1 MEKIANL
8 LGITYVMSKNPN
20 EVAKTYSILKS
31 TKDKLIDKIY
41 SHIANDP
48 VGKFRINRR
57 SLELLTLPTTSIDY
71 ETANFYSLEELNLI
85 SILRKIAED
94 ITITPEEFKQLQK
107 FIGTYSKAQS
117 IVEGNGLN
125 LDTDSLEKILEFTKS
140 KTLPIGHS
148 IKVFEYLDEYVKSK
162 NIQTKTNSPEMGYPY
177 TYKVS

>member
-20 EVAKTYSILKS
+20 EIAQTYSILNK
-31 TKDKLIDKIY
+31 TKNKLTDRIY
-41 SHIANDP
+41 DHIANDP

-57 SLELLTLPTTSIDY
+57 SLELLTLPTTPIDY
-71 ETANFYSLEELNLI
+71 ETAEFYSLEELGLL

-94 ITITPEEFKQLQK
+94 ITITEEEFKKLQR
-107 FIGTYSKAQS
+107 FIGTHSKTQA
-117 IVEGNGLN
+117 IVEGSGLE
-125 LDTDSLEKILEFTKS
+125 LDVDSLEKILEFTQS

-148 IKVFEYLDEYVKSK
+148 IKTFEYLDDYVKSK
-162 NIQTKTNSPEMGYPY
+162 NIQTKTIQSEIGYPY